1 MMQKSRLCGGD
12 SPRGG
17 RLAFGVTGS
26 ELHIE
31 EAENSIKNSI
41 SNGIHSIPP
50 SHPVGSP
57 EIKETRLS
65 LKMCLNGHNTKKYNS

>member
-1 MMQKSRLCGGD
+1 MWGRLTTW
-12 SPRGG
+12 G

-31 EAENSIKNSI
+31 EAENIIKNSI